1 MPIRVYLRTTVMKL
15 SASSQSSHRSGL
27 DVSEARTVFSVGG
40 SDVDDRNA
48 AKVFNQHH
56 CWRDC
61 SALGCPFW
69 DRVRS
74 RGMSGQCRFLFCVFS
89 LALIVG
95 CGGGDDDDESE
106 FPDLTGDDN
115 LGGFVEDDNGPVEGA
130 TVSIYGANPA
140 ITTTTNG
147 AGYFALEAIDIDPY
161 ILIEAPGH
169 WGKLERVSL
178 HPPEAGR
185 GNYVFDVPEDA
196 DVDEVAAA
204 LGRTQLDTNGIVIAD
219 FFSPDTLDGATA
231 TIDIV
236 SDPSFAFDANGDP
249 VESTSIIPGSED
261 TELIFSNAVVGDVD
275 LMAGSTNPSL
285 GCSGDFPFDDNRF
298 PVLAKVI
305 SRLQIFCGSI

>member
-1 MPIRVYLRTTVMKL
+1 MPRRKK
-15 SASSQSSHRSGL
+15 QSSEAAVRDIRRVLDGLRGEISVAELCRREGIAANLYYRWSKDFLEAGKTKILPTLPQTQQAWSGL
-27 DVSEARTVFSVGG
+27 R
-40 SDVDDRNA
+40 
-48 AKVFNQHH
+48 
-56 CWRDC
+56 C
-61 SALGCPFW
+61 
-69 DRVRS
+69 
-74 RGMSGQCRFLFCVFS
+74 
-89 LALIVG
+89 
-95 CGGGDDDDESE
+95 
-106 FPDLTGDDN
+106 
-115 LGGFVEDDNGPVEGA
+115 GFVEDDNGPVEGA

-147 AGYFALEAIDIDPY
+147 AGHFALEAIDIDPY

-169 WGKLERVSL
+169 WGTLERVSL
-178 HPPEAGR
+178 HPAVDVR

-196 DVDEVAAA
+196 VVDEVAAA

-285 GCSGDFPFDDNRF
+285 GCSGEFPFDDNRF

-305 SRLQIFCGSI
+305 SRLRIFCGSI

>member
-1 MPIRVYLRTTVMKL
+1 M
-15 SASSQSSHRSGL
+15 
-27 DVSEARTVFSVGG
+27 SER
-40 SDVDDRNA
+40 
-48 AKVFNQHH
+48 
-56 CWRDC
+56 
-61 SALGCPFW
+61 
-69 DRVRS
+69 
-74 RGMSGQCRFLFCVFS
+74 CRFLFCVFS

-95 CGGGDDDDESE
+95 CGGGDDNDESE

-115 LGGFVEDDNGPVEGA
+115 IGGFVEDDNGPVEGA
-130 TVSIYGANPA
+130 TVSVYGANPA

-147 AGYFALEAIDIDPY
+147 AGHFALEAVDIDPY

-169 WGKLERVSL
+169 WGTLERVSL
-178 HPPEAGR
+178 DPAVGGR
-185 GNYVFDVPEDA
+185 GNYVFDLAEDA

-219 FFSPDTLDGATA
+219 FSGEDSLDGATA

-275 LMAGSTNPSL
+275 LVPGSTNPPL
-285 GCSGDFPFDDNRF
+285 FCFRDFPFDDDRF
-298 PVLAKVI
+298 PVLPKVI
-305 SRLQIFCGSI
+305 SRLHFFCQSI